1 MRIVTRDKAA
11 SPVVDENGER
21 ITELIGA
28 APALGGLQAHSVVR
42 LELEPGAV
50 SPAVPHYH
58 KGAEETY
65 VVLSGS
71 AVITVDGQKHAL
83 GVGDIAA
90 VGIAEKHQI
99 ATAGKVPLIALAIM
113 APGFDPNDV
122 FE

>member
-1 MRIVTRDKAA
+1 MRIVTRDEAI

-28 APALGGLQAHSVVR
+28 AVALGGLQAHSIVR
-42 LELEPGAV
+42 LELEPGAC
-50 SPAVPHYH
+50 SPVLPHYH
-58 KGAEETY
+58 KRAEETY

-71 AVITVDGQKHAL
+71 AVISVDGQKHAL
-83 GVGDIAA
+83 AAGDIAA
-90 VGIAEKHQI
+90 VGIGEKHQI
-99 ATAGKVPLIALAIM
+99 AATGDAPLIALAIM